1 MTRQNVEAGRHR
13 ASCCSLVMAI
23 ARGERPTV
31 SEEDFATV
39 LAAAGKTDAEF
50 SADVERL
57 ITLGTDAKLRELSQ
71 QASIDQAVRTARAA
85 ARVLNS
91 TRG

>member
-1 MTRQNVEAGRHR
+1 M
-13 ASCCSLVMAI
+13 
-23 ARGERPTV
+23 
-31 SEEDFATV
+31 
-39 LAAAGKTDAEF
+39 LAAAGKTVAEF

-57 ITLGTDAKLRELSQ
+57 ITLGTDAKLRDLSQ
-71 QASIDQAVRTARAA
+71 QASIDQAAHTARAA